1 MVEDD
6 FGLEVRHSACRVALY
21 SFEEILFVVTHYDVE
36 ILVVSFLGDVAA
48 ENLAHELVFN

>member
-36 ILVVSFLGDVAA
+36 IFVVSFLGDVAA